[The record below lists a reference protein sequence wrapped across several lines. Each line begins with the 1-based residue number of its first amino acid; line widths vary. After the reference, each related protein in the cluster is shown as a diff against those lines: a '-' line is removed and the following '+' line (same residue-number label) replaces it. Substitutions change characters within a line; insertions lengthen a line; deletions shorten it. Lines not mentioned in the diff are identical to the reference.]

1 MPYNQ
6 QMRALDQQ
14 PSLAKLAE
22 MLQSTRSAGNQYSVP
37 NWVPLLGGSGVGD
50 MFLGK
55 SPEEIENWSYGNA
68 PMQVPEMSRVP
79 QFKKG
84 RAQSLADTAM
94 LLSGPAESTAR
105 NAAAGNVGMII
116 KPKGGNWLGVDRRHS
131 PEYGVPK
138 VVDQPVNS
146 WLEQKL
152 ASYIKN
158 EMGTLEDPIRRIAD
172 EWPAKQ
178 EKLLAAQLNKRD
190 KLKDLIVK
198 YEVEP
203 VPAGVDNPD
212 AWRAARLR
220 SSQRDLEDINN
231 EIGRIN
237 EYNPLHYSPE
247 NINTFEAG
255 GVGNRRLAEG
265 YPAEGISKSD
275 LAKRWEHYSD
285 KTIDANTVG
294 DFTTY
299 KPDIVSENPWLN
311 KLEPETPLYSVDPR
325 GIRND
330 LGFEKIAD
338 QLVNATRS
346 DTDLPEE
353 LRIPVEK
360 LNRISVPQA
369 VEHTA
374 KINDYIAQQ
383 EAMENLKRSRN
394 EAVVDYKHYPDKGL
408 SWVEIKNPNKV
419 LKDSYDLPE
428 DAHES
433 VYELARR
440 RARSEGLN
448 PESDDFR
455 FRVEELV
462 PEIGSRW
469 YNADVVGKALKYE
482 GDTMNHCVGG
492 YCDYLLDN
500 TSRIFSLR
508 NSKGE
513 PHVTIETR
521 PQPESDY
528 YHKLMNDLSNDESA
542 KLTVDAY
549 DYNAKNPH
557 LSYNESVI
565 GLMKDR
571 YGPPKEKLAQVYG
584 KNDAPPSE
592 KYLPMVHDFMRTHP
606 EIGDVRNV
614 ERGLSHV
621 NAYDLNTPDWDVYN
635 PSHVKLSELGF
646 TPGSDK
652 FNEAKKRFGDWASSE
667 ELKSLLTDQGFA
679 DGGLVGTPPIMYDPM
694 KVDDIVASID
704 ALHNYAE
711 GGSVDKDSL
720 QLNKPQRTPSH
731 PDKSH
736 IVKTMVGG
744 KEKIIRFGEQGA
756 ETAGKPKEGESD
768 RMTAKRASFKARHA
782 KNIAKGPSSAA
793 YWADKVK
800 WAEGGSVS
808 MGDLPFNDP
817 DQLRLYHQAMKHFD
831 DVMENTGGSKKIGKT
846 EARINYNT
854 TTKGDRDRDKDLHTL
869 IADYGIDVGKDAK
882 INATLIKPMEAEGV
896 YLGNLSGS
904 LPVGQGRASLGLQG
918 LHTKYSDDLSG
929 YTAGYTGKVGDGD
942 LSASYFEPADHKSEG
957 RQVQLEYNMPF
968 SKGGS
973 VTSEQENLYHRA
985 MAHYDDLMAA

>member
-116 KPKGGNWLGVDRRHS
+116 KPKGGNWVDKGSISRRLKGYSEDMPEHMQDWVDKKLG
-131 PEYGVPK
+131 
-138 VVDQPVNS
+138 
-146 WLEQKL
+146 
-152 ASYIKN
+152 SYIRN

-178 EKLLAAQLNKRD
+178 EKLLAPQLKKRD
-190 KLKDLIVK
+190 KLEDLIAK

-231 EIGRIN
+231 EIYRIQD
-237 EYNPLHYSPE
+237 YNPLHYPVPD
-247 NINTFEAG
+247 IDDYTQPTKD
-255 GVGNRRLAEG
+255 RRVKAG

-275 LAKRWEHYSD
+275 LAKRWEYYSD
-285 KTIDANTVG
+285 QQIHPDTIGDVKKRFIESYMDEYPYLKNAPDDTVAY
-294 DFTTY
+294 DFHSGITGLHRIAERL
-299 KPDIVSENPWLN
+299 DRASNPN
-311 KLEPETPLYSVDPR
+311 SM
-325 GIRND
+325 
-330 LGFEKIAD
+330 
-338 QLVNATRS
+338 
-346 DTDLPEE
+346 LPPE
-353 LRIPVEK
+353 LRIDPEK
-360 LNRISVPQA
+360 LSRISVPQA

-374 KINDYIAQQ
+374 KINDYLAQQ
-383 EAMENLKRSRN
+383 QAMENLKRSRN
-394 EAVVDYKHYPDKGL
+394 EAVVDYKQYPDKGL
-408 SWVEIKNPNKV
+408 SWVE
-419 LKDSYDLPE
+419 LKLPPKFEGDYFDLINGPE
-428 DAHES
+428 DLDKLQIIEDAAH
-433 VYELARR
+433 RK
-440 RARSEGLN
+440 ARSEGLD

-455 FRVEELV
+455 FRVDELAQDMFHKQHR
-462 PEIGSRW
+462 EGMLG
-469 YNADVVGKALKYE
+469 NALKYE

-492 YCDYLLDN
+492 YCGSVSSGD
-500 TSRIFSLR
+500 SRIFSLR
-508 NSKGE
+508 DSKGE
-513 PHVTIETR
+513 PHVTIETK
-521 PQPESDY
+521 PVEEGLY
-528 YHKLMNDLSNDESA
+528 YNRLMNSLPTDEQS
-542 KLTVDAY
+542 KLTLDAY

-557 LSYNESVI
+557 LGYKESVI

-571 YGPPKEKLAQVYG
+571 YGPPKEDLRQVYG

-592 KYLPMVHDFMRTHP
+592 KYRPMIHDFMRTHP
-606 EIGDVRNV
+606 EMGDVRNIQGG
-614 ERGLSHV
+614 GLSHV
-621 NAYDLNTPDWDVYN
+621 GAYDLNTSDWDVYN

-652 FNEAKKRFGDWASSE
+652 FNEAKKQFGDWASPE
-667 ELKSLLTDQGFA
+667 ELKSLITDQGFA
-679 DGGLVGTPPIMYDPM
+679 DGGLVGTPPTMYDPM

-704 ALHNYAE
+704 APHNYAE
-711 GGSVDKDSL
+711 GGSV
-720 QLNKPQRTPSH
+720 
-731 PDKSH
+731 
-736 IVKTMVGG
+736 V
-744 KEKIIRFGEQGA
+744 
-756 ETAGKPKEGESD
+756 
-768 RMTAKRASFKARHA
+768 
-782 KNIAKGPSSAA
+782 
-793 YWADKVK
+793 
-800 WAEGGSVS
+800 
-808 MGDLPFNDP
+808 GDLPFNDP

-831 DVMENTGGSKKIGKT
+831 DVMENTGGSKKMGKS
-846 EARINYNT
+846 ELRVNYNK
-854 TTKGDRDRDKDLHTL
+854 TTKGDRDRDKDLSTL
-869 IADYGIDVGKDAK
+869 IADYGLDIGDSGLNL
-882 INATLIKPMEAEGV
+882 NAAMIKPIEAEGV

-904 LPVGQGRASLGLQG
+904 VPVGEGRASLGLQG
-918 LHTKYSDDLSG
+918 LHTKYSDGLSG
-929 YTAGYTGKVGDGD
+929 YTAGYTGKVGDGN
-942 LSASYFEPADHKSEG
+942 LSANYFEPADHKSEG

-973 VTSEQENLYHRA
+973 VTSQQEDLYHRA
-985 MAHYDDLMAA
+985 MAHYDNLMAA